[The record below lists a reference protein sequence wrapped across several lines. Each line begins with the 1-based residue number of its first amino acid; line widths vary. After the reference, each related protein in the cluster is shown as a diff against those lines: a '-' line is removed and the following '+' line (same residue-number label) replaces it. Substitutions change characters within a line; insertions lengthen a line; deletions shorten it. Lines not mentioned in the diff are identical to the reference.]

1 MPDYSEILDE
11 IRSYLDFAKNSFFW
25 EEKKEEEIHRNP
37 CKEDIALRINIL
49 KKQIESCARCSLNLN
64 RKQAVFGAGNV
75 NAELLFIG
83 EAPGEEE
90 DIQGLPFVGRAGKL
104 LTDII
109 SAMGLR
115 RDDVFICN
123 AVKCRPP
130 NNRTPTDE
138 EIMLCNPYL
147 MEQIEI
153 IKPKIIV
160 ALGAVSVR
168 ALFKSKESIFAL
180 RGRFLNFNGIKVM
193 PTFHPGFLLRNPA
206 YKKHTWQDIKLVM
219 KEMNLPV
226 PENKGKNKKQKG
238 DNK

>member
-1 MPDYSEILDE
+1 MSKYVEIWDE
-11 IRSYLDFAKNSFFW
+11 IRSYLDFAEKSFFW
-25 EEKKEEEIHRNP
+25 EEKIQVTQKNP
-37 CKEDIALRINIL
+37 DDGDITVRINIL
-49 KKQIESCARCSLNLN
+49 KKKIESCTRCSLNLN
-64 RKQAVFGAGNV
+64 RKQTVFGAGNV

-109 SAMGLR
+109 TAMGLR

-130 NNRTPTDE
+130 DNRTPTDE
-138 EIMLCNPYL
+138 EILLCNPYL
-147 MEQIEI
+147 KEQIEI

-193 PTFHPGFLLRNPA
+193 PTFHPGFLLRNPT

-226 PENKGKNKKQKG
+226 PENKEKNKKQEV
-238 DNK
+238 NSI